1 MEKGVEYDK
10 DDKGIMSSM
19 GKGDKGKDDKDKDEP
34 EEEDEK
40 EEVTKDVNMLYCHC
54 CYVHFLW

>member
-1 MEKGVEYDK
+1 MLIEKLDL
-10 DDKGIMSSM
+10 KGIMSSM

-40 EEVTKDVNMLYCHC
+40 EEATKDVNMLYCH
-54 CYVHFLW
+54 